1 LSIKKC
7 FTTLLGKKGKGVK
20 PFLFYYSFTMKNSP
34 YAFSDNP
41 KSIGNLKNILEEI
54 KRSAENSDILLV
66 SGWIES
72 LKDRMTLD
80 GTRRYYDYT
89 ESEKKVLSAMNI
101 LLSYSEVSQDLP
113 ISKQDLQTLTNYV
126 IDYFKQF
133 V

>member
-1 LSIKKC
+1 
-7 FTTLLGKKGKGVK
+7 
-20 PFLFYYSFTMKNSP
+20 MKNSP